1 MIRGLDKRVPVVHS
15 IIEEIKRSLI
25 EGGLKLGDKLPAEM
39 DLAERFGVSR
49 NVVREAIKMLVAMGI
64 VEIKRGDGTYIK
76 RNISSNIL
84 DPLILNLVLSK
95 GNPQKLLE
103 LREMVELGT
112 LYSVIKNVQT
122 EDIVKMEEA
131 NRVLEVESEKEQPDA
146 KVIVERDLNFHHAL
160 VDASHNE
167 LIQEIAKAI
176 LEMFFPLVRESLAR
190 MGVKQ
195 AIKDHKKIIEA
206 IRERN
211 WKKANDRL
219 LAGFERE
226 KKDLKGIVLS

>member
-1 MIRGLDKRVPVVHS
+1 MIRALGKRVSVVRS
-15 IIEEIKRSLI
+15 VIEEIKRSLI
-25 EGGLKLGDKLPAEM
+25 EGELKLGDKLPAEM
-39 DLAERFGVSR
+39 NLAERFGVSR

-64 VEIKRGDGTYIK
+64 VEIQRGDGTYIK
-76 RNISSNIL
+76 KSISSNIL
-84 DPLILNLVLSK
+84 DPLILKLVLSK

-112 LYSVIKNVQT
+112 LYSVIKNVRT

-131 NRVLEVESEKEQPDA
+131 TRLLEVESEKEQPDA